1 MTDTTTV
8 KPKPAK
14 AAAPVI
20 PLFEMPKFDIPNFD
34 LPKMEVPAAFRE
46 FAEKG
51 VAQSKAAYE
60 QFKAAAE
67 ESTEM
72 LETVYTTA
80 SKGTTEYGLKVIEVA
95 RANTDAMFDYVEAL
109 FGVKSPSEFVELS
122 TKHARTQF
130 ETLTG
135 QGKELAGLAQKVAT
149 ETAEPIKSGVS
160 KAMKKVA

>member
-1 MTDTTTV
+1 MIDTTTV

-34 LPKMEVPAAFRE
+34 LPKMEIPAAFRE

-51 VAQSKAAYE
+51 VAQTKEVYE
-60 QFKAAAE
+60 KFKAAAE
-67 ESTEM
+67 ENTEM

-80 SKGTTEYGLKVIEVA
+80 SKGATDYGLKTIEIA
-95 RANTDAMFDYVEAL
+95 RANTDAMFDFVEAL
-109 FGVKSPSEFVELS
+109 FGVKSPSEFIELS
-122 TKHARTQF
+122 TKHAREQF
-130 ETLTG
+130 ETFTG